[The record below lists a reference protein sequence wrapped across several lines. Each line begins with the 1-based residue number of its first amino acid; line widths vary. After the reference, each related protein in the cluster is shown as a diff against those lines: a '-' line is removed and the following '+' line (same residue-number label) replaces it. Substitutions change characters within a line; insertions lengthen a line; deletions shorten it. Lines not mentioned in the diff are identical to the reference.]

1 MALVT
6 PVAQPQNA
14 FDANNTQR
22 FFFTASGGD
31 QVYENKLTIRR
42 QSDNSVVYENRLE
55 TYSFYQDVP
64 AETLINGVQYNFYF
78 NTYDRQGNI
87 SENSNVELF
96 WCYTNPTIIFT
107 NIPTGNVIPSVSYNF
122 KCTYNQIEGE
132 FLESLRFELYNIN
145 GTIINSSNTIYSTE
159 APPNNFEYTFS
170 ELEETRYY
178 VEVVGL
184 TVNGTE
190 ITSGRIQFNVEY
202 SEPVFYEKLKL
213 KNNANDGNI
222 NVYTNLI
229 AIDGYSNKSAQE
241 QVYIDNEML
250 VLDRYLVN
258 KDDGFVLADYVMWKS
273 GFSIPNSFVMQILMK
288 PCLIANIMTVRNDD
302 ATLETK
308 IGFKREIPDGEST
321 VKDCFYIRE
330 RDYINNRISVIRS
343 NYVDLINNNSY
354 VCLWIKKVGTTW
366 DLKLDVLSTE
376 DNVFNWN
383 SVTNVEYNRTTDFAW
398 GGESYSTATDTP
410 VVYDS
415 DSLYPITSV
424 KIYNGIFD
432 NIYITKDTD
441 LEYTSQKLTEW
452 NNDTILCCKFDNT
465 INAGNI
471 SVYVSQISSI
481 LIKRRASGETSW
493 LTILNK
499 VVGSLEDINI
509 NVYDYF
515 CPNHTTMEYAI
526 VPIVDGA
533 ESSYIISSIYSCFNG
548 VYVTDGNETY
558 KLYEGVV
565 YGNNKQSLRSGI
577 HEPLNGIYPIIAYNS
592 KLNYK
597 SFTIEGFLLGYEFDT
612 TRKISRKSVINEEEN
627 MVKFLTN
634 KKMKI
639 LKDWNGNI
647 YLGSVVEDITPT
659 IDLVNGYEKISFNM
673 IEQGKYNNQTDYN
686 KSGLVVK

>member
-1 MALVT
+1 MALIT

-31 QVYENKLTIRR
+31 QVRYNKLTIRR
-42 QSDNSVVYENRLE
+42 QSDNSVVYENMLE
-55 TYSFYQDVP
+55 TFSFYQDVS
-64 AETLINGVQYNFYF
+64 AETLTNGVQYNFYF
-78 NTYDRQGNI
+78 NTYDQQGNI

-96 WCYTNPTIIFT
+96 WCYTTPTITFT
-107 NIPTGNVIPSVSYNF
+107 NIPTGNIITSVSYNF

-132 FLESLRFELYNIN
+132 FLESLRFKLYKGNTLID
-145 GTIINSSNTIYSTE
+145 SSDTIYSTE

-178 VEVVGL
+178 IEVVGL

-190 ITSGRIQFNVEY
+190 ITSGKIQFDVEY
-202 SEPVFYEKLKL
+202 NEPVFYEKLKL

-229 AIDGYSNKSAQE
+229 AIDGYSNKSPQE

-258 KDDGFVLADYVMWKS
+258 QQTGFVLADYVEWKS
-273 GFSIPNSFVMQILMK
+273 GFSIPSSFVMQVLMK
-288 PCLIANIMTVRNDD
+288 PCLIANIMTIRNTD

-308 IGFKREIPDGEST
+308 IGFKREIPAGEST

-330 RDYINNRISVIRS
+330 RDYVNNRISVIRS
-343 NYVDLINNNSY
+343 NYVDVINNNSY
-354 VCLWIKKVGTTW
+354 ICLWIKKVGTTW
-366 DLKLDVLSTE
+366 ELILDVLDT
-376 DNVFNWN
+376 DYNRLNWN
-383 SVTNVEYNRTTDFAW
+383 TTSNVVYNRTTDFSW
-398 GGESYSTATDTP
+398 GGETYRTATDTP
-410 VVYDS
+410 VVYDA
-415 DSLYPITSV
+415 DSLYPITAV

-432 NIYITKDTD
+432 NIYITKDTN
-441 LEYTSQKLTEW
+441 LEYTSEPLKEW

-499 VVGSLEDINI
+499 VVGGLEDINI

-548 VYVTDGNETY
+548 LYVTDGNETY
-558 KLYEGVV
+558 KLYEGVI
-565 YGNNKQSLRSGI
+565 YSGNKQSLRSGV
-577 HEPLNGIYPIIAYNS
+577 HEPLNGKYPIIAYNS
-592 KLNYK
+592 KLDYK
-597 SFTIEGFLLGYEFDT
+597 SFSVEGLLLGYEFDT
-612 TRKISRKSVINEEEN
+612 TRKISRKSVIKEEED
-627 MVKFLTN
+627 MSKFLKN

-647 YLGSVVEDITPT
+647 YLASVVDDITPT

-673 IEQGKYNNQTDYN
+673 VEQGKYNDQNDYN